1 MTPYLAV
8 LKDCFREALASRI
21 LWLLTGLI
29 TLVLFVGL
37 APFTLLEESA
47 ARFQR
52 NEFRNGPEFLKYLAS
67 LETSHD
73 ATAARRVWS
82 RLPDSVR
89 HRLRDASSENVND
102 QVEILFAIRGEL
114 NGMLNNK
121 DIYDSS
127 LWTPQDDDSRGKAPA
142 RNGALRTSPTRT
154 CGGSTGSS
162 STPPFPTTFCPLRE
176 RSCTRPGLATGWAL
190 PSPLNPSSFPCSS
203 ILRWPHSPRFWPV
216 FSACLLPFW

>member
-21 LWLLTGLI
+21 LWLLTGII
-29 TLVLFVGL
+29 TLILFVGL

-73 ATAARRVWS
+73 ATAARRIWS

-114 NGMLNNK
+114 NGMLGNK
-121 DIYDSS
+121 DLYDTS
-127 LWTPQDDDSRGKAPA
+127 LWTPRMMTPEAKRLQERGAANLSDEDLRRFNRLLIDAAFPDYILPAP
-142 RNGALRTSPTRT
+142 GKVL
-154 CGGSTGSS
+154 
-162 STPPFPTTFCPLRE
+162 
-176 RSCTRPGLATGWAL
+176 
-190 PSPLNPSSFPCSS
+190 
-203 ILRWPHSPRFWPV
+203 
-216 FSACLLPFW
+216 